1 MTEFLLHGPPAHIP
15 RPRLITADAS
25 AAEWPRFRFFD
36 EMPTSSELFLIF
48 VPVSTTHGDAVNGF
62 STSSP
67 DAHTDLTTAKSR
79 PSFSHRHQGV
89 ATPDSKS
96 QSETASYIS
105 LSWCSLCLA
114 TLDSSSSRRS
124 SATSSIASE
133 PQTSS
138 VEGSDC
144 SHSPLQLLPR
154 DPSYQVVSCAEPG
167 CGREYSCVGNLN
179 RHRNREHGIELPP
192 RGKAQATK
200 SATTLP
206 LGLKTRIWPS

>member
-1 MTEFLLHGPPAHIP
+1 MTEFLLHGPPAHTP
-15 RPRLITADAS
+15 RPRLITADAP
-25 AAEWPRFRFFD
+25 AAERPQSCFFD
-36 EMPTSSELFLIF
+36 EISTSSELCLVF
-48 VPVSTTHGDAVNGF
+48 VSVSTTHGDAVTGF
-62 STSSP
+62 SSGGP
-67 DAHTDLTTAKSR
+67 GVYTDLTIAKSR

-89 ATPDSKS
+89 ATPDSRS

-138 VEGSDC
+138 VDGSDC

-206 LGLKTRIWPS
+206 LGPKTRIWPS

>member
-1 MTEFLLHGPPAHIP
+1 MAEFLLHGPPAHTP
-15 RPRLITADAS
+15 RPRLITADAP
-25 AAEWPRFRFFD
+25 AAERPQSCFFD
-36 EMPTSSELFLIF
+36 EISTSSELFLVF
-48 VPVSTTHGDAVNGF
+48 VSVSTAHGDAVTGC
-62 STSSP
+62 SSGGP
-67 DAHTDLTTAKSR
+67 SVHTDLRTAKLR
-79 PSFSHRHQGV
+79 PSFSHRHQEA
-89 ATPDSKS
+89 ATPDSRS
-96 QSETASYIS
+96 PSETVSYIS

-138 VEGSDC
+138 VAGSDC

-154 DPSYQVVSCAEPG
+154 NPSYQVVFCAEPG

-192 RGKAQATK
+192 RGKSQATK

-206 LGLKTRIWPS
+206 PALKTCIWPS